1 MVQEPADER
10 VLPLVGLGKSKTRR
24 LPYLYE
30 PGAEQALG
38 QILPGY
44 LRIRLH
50 QVLLEARSA
59 ELGARL
65 RAMTNATENADK
77 LAAEL
82 TLQFYRIRQEN
93 ITNEILEISSGAEA
107 LKG

>member
-1 MVQEPADER
+1 M
-10 VLPLVGLGKSKTRR
+10 
-24 LPYLYE
+24 
-30 PGAEQALG
+30 
-38 QILPGY
+38 
-44 LRIRLH
+44 
-50 QVLLEARSA
+50 
-59 ELGARL
+59 GARL